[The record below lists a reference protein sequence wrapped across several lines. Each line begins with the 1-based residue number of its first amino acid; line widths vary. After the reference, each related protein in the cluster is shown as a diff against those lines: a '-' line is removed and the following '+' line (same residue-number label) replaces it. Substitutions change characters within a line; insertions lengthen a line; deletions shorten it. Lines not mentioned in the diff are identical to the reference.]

1 MLLTIPLS
9 FIKKSTKIGIRDN
22 KKISKKAPIKTKGS
36 NIKIFFF
43 VVLSIILKKL
53 TISLFVMAEF
63 FTKLSSRHQQK

>member
-22 KKISKKAPIKTKGS
+22 KKISKKAPNKTKGN

-43 VVLSIILKKL
+43 VILSII
-53 TISLFVMAEF
+53 
-63 FTKLSSRHQQK
+63 